1 MSSVVE
7 ACRYGQLSS
16 REVED
21 WLRAVNK
28 TYSFREESD
37 VKSEQ
42 EFYSVQYLR
51 KLKCEVKAL
60 FQGDGLQ
67 ILLGTKNTKL
77 VGGVH

>member
-1 MSSVVE
+1 ME
-7 ACRYGQLSS
+7 ACRHCQLSS

-28 TYSFREESD
+28 TYRFRESD

-42 EFYSVQYLR
+42 EFYSVQHLR
-51 KLKCEVKAL
+51 KQKCEVKAL